1 MPRGGGG
8 GHQAR
13 VRHHH
18 GQGGHRGN
26 SAINMH
32 ATSEINVLTNNTFDC
47 PFTAELHGAGGGWR
61 VLRGEVRQRDAARAE
76 QAVHHPHGGAVHRHP
91 RPGDT
96 LTVHTAAVNTI
107 YR

>member
-1 MPRGGGG
+1 MDKEVIEVTAPLT
-8 GHQAR
+8 
-13 VRHHH
+13 
-18 GQGGHRGN
+18 
-26 SAINMH
+26 INMH